1 MSQGFVFRNL
11 RRLCRICN
19 WACCVRDRVLML
31 TSLLSLLQA
40 YKQMIQ
46 RRHTVY
52 ITHTSHNVQYLSLT
66 DIHKS
71 KLTLAYIC
79 LLYSHVFTQDVVS
92 HRVSARQCH
101 KATKRYPITYALHT
115 FMWAGIAQR
124 PRRPGN
130 RILVGARFSLP
141 SRPAPLLYN
150 GHRVFPGGKE
160 ARAWR

>member
-1 MSQGFVFRNL
+1 MSQGFFFRNL

-19 WACCVRDRVLML
+19 WACCVKDRVLML

-52 ITHTSHNVQYLSLT
+52 ITHTSDNVQYLSLT

-79 LLYSHVFTQDVVS
+79 LLYVVFACVHTGCSKPQSQCQTMPQGYKALSNNTCTTHFHVG
-92 HRVSARQCH
+92 RNSA
-101 KATKRYPITYALHT
+101 
-115 FMWAGIAQR
+115 
-124 PRRPGN
+124 
-130 RILVGARFSLP
+130 
-141 SRPAPLLYN
+141 
-150 GHRVFPGGKE
+150 E
-160 ARAWR
+160 A